1 MDISDAIQYGIIGF
15 LCCAILA
22 GILALVFFSADP
34 KGIEVKNEI
43 EKDIINAEMESDYPT
58 YLQAEKDL
66 RSFLASYESDKITYL
81 SNKDNTD
88 NVSQQ
93 LANAAKTRA
102 NRTVATYNQLL
113 KQTLYQK
120 VTLPDDLKNELEY
133 IE

>member
-1 MDISDAIQYGIIGF
+1 MVI
-15 LCCAILA
+15 
-22 GILALVFFSADP
+22 FSNSP
-34 KGIEVKNEI
+34 ESVEIKNEI
-43 EKDIINAEMESDYPT
+43 EKDIINAEMETDYPT

-66 RSFLASYESDKITYL
+66 RSFLASYESDKITYI

-88 NVSQQ
+88 NASQQ

-102 NRTVATYNQLL
+102 NRTAATYNQLL

-120 VTLPDDLKNELEY
+120 VELPDDLKNELEY

>member
-1 MDISDAIQYGIIGF
+1 MDKEEIRILIRIGLRILLLGF
-15 LCCAILA
+15 LI
-22 GILALVFFSADP
+22 GMVIFSNSP
-34 KGIEVKNEI
+34 ESVEIKNEI
-43 EKDIINAEMESDYPT
+43 EKDMINAEMETDYPT

-66 RSFLASYESDKITYL
+66 RSFLASYESDKITYI
-81 SNKDNTD
+81 SNKDNAD